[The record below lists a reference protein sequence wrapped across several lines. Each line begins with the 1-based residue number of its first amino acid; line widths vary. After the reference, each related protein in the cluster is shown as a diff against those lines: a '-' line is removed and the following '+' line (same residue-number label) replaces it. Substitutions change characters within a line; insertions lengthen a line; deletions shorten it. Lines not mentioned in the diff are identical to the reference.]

1 MQKNL
6 GFTIVE
12 LMTVIGI
19 IAILMSI
26 AVPNIIGWLPD
37 YRLRSGTEEI
47 QSTLQLARLR
57 AINGNT
63 TATVSFDLGNETYQ
77 ASVGGQT
84 FKGGQMPAG
93 VDIFSADFAGV
104 PQVQF
109 NSKGFTNLA
118 GGTVRSQKYP
128 GWNKADHSQFH
139 RKLMGSIGANG
150 LNRNGSVKTD

>member
-1 MQKNL
+1 MNMMRKNY
-6 GFTIVE
+6 GFTVLE
-12 LMTVIGI
+12 LMVVIGT
-19 IAILMSI
+19 IAIMMSI
-26 AVPNIIGWLPD
+26 AVPNIMGWLPD

-63 TATVSFDLGNETYQ
+63 TATVSFNVGNETYQ

-93 VDIFSADFAGV
+93 VDIFSASFAGV

-109 NSKGFTNLA
+109 NSKGFVNLA
-118 GGTVRSQKYP
+118 GGTVQ
-128 GWNKADHSQFH
+128 
-139 RKLMGSIGANG
+139 I
-150 LNRNGSVKTD
+150 RNSEGGTRLITVSFTGNSRVQ

>member
-12 LMTVIGI
+12 LMTVIGL

-63 TATVSFDLGNETYQ
+63 TATVSFNIANETYQ

-93 VDIFSADFAGV
+93 VDIFSASFELGA

-109 NSKGFTNLA
+109 NSKGFVNLA
-118 GGTVRSQKYP
+118 GGTVEV
-128 GWNKADHSQFH
+128 
-139 RKLMGSIGANG
+139 
-150 LNRNGSVKTD
+150 RNTQGGKRQITVIFTGNSRVQ

>member
-1 MQKNL
+1 MMRRNY
-6 GFTIVE
+6 GFTILE
-12 LMTVIGI
+12 LMVVIGT
-19 IAILMSI
+19 IAIMMSI
-26 AVPNIIGWLPD
+26 AVPNIMGWLPD

-63 TATVSFDLGNETYQ
+63 TATVSFNVGNETYR

-93 VDIFSADFAGV
+93 VDIFSASFAGV

-109 NSKGFTNLA
+109 NSKGFVNLA
-118 GGTVRSQKYP
+118 GGTVRV
-128 GWNKADHSQFH
+128 
-139 RKLMGSIGANG
+139 
-150 LNRNGSVKTD
+150 RNNQGGTRLITVSFTGNSRVQ

>member
-12 LMTVIGI
+12 LMTVIGLT
-19 IAILMSI
+19 AILMSI

-63 TATVSFDLGNETYQ
+63 TATVSFNIANETYQ

-84 FKGGQMPAG
+84 FKGGRMPAG
-93 VDIFSADFAGV
+93 VDIFSASFAGV

-109 NSKGFTNLA
+109 NSKGFVNLA
-118 GGTVRSQKYP
+118 GGTVEV
-128 GWNKADHSQFH
+128 
-139 RKLMGSIGANG
+139 
-150 LNRNGSVKTD
+150 RNTQGGKRQITVIFTGNSRVQ